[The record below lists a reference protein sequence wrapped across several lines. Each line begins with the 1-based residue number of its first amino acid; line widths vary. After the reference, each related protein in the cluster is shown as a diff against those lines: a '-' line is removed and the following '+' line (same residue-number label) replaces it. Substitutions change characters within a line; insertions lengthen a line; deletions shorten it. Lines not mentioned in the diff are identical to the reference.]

1 MTSAHQPARH
11 CSAGHPPSP
20 PAPTSASAA
29 HAPAPSTTAGHGL
42 VSPRALAHA
51 QGLSPE
57 DLPAYVYD
65 LDALDAHAAAVRS
78 ALPRTVELYY
88 AAKANPAA
96 EILRALS
103 THVTGYEVA
112 SGGELTHVGSAVPGA
127 PLAFGGPGK
136 TEAELRRALDRGVER
151 FHVESEHELR
161 LLTELVAARHHADA
175 RPVGV
180 LLRVN
185 LPAEPGGRPEPG
197 GKPEPVGRLGPVGEP
212 GLRPGGDGELVPA
225 QRLAPKAGAVVGHP
239 LRAALTMGGLPS
251 PFGLDPEQLKRLV
264 PLFADEGAAARA
276 GLRLRGIH
284 AHLASGLD
292 ARAQLAT
299 AERIVRWVRALAT
312 EGGPWLAAQ
321 LTEVNVGGGMAVD
334 YGRPHDRFDWAAY
347 GAGLDTLAARYPEF
361 TLRIEPGRALT
372 AYCGWYVTEVLDVK
386 HSQGEAFA
394 VLRGGT
400 HHLRTPVTKG
410 HDQPFA
416 VLPVERWP
424 RAWARPGV
432 VGEPVTLTGQLC
444 TPKDV
449 LAARVP
455 TACLRAADRVM
466 FALAGAYAWNISHH
480 EFLMHPRPAFHF
492 LGSAPY

>member
-1 MTSAHQPARH
+1 MNPPHRTGPTSPAHPT
-11 CSAGHPPSP
+11 PPRAP
-20 PAPTSASAA
+20 RPAPALAT
-29 HAPAPSTTAGHGL
+29 PDL
-42 VSPRALAHA
+42 VSPRALTHA
-51 QGLSPE
+51 RGLPPD
-57 DLPAYVYD
+57 DLPAYLYD

-78 ALPRTVELYY
+78 ALPPAVELYY

-96 EILRALS
+96 EVLRALS

-112 SGGELTHVGSAVPGA
+112 SGGELAHVGSAVPGA

-136 TEAELRRALDRGVER
+136 TEAELRRALDVGVQR

-161 LLTELVAARHHADA
+161 LLTGLVAARPDADA

-185 LPAEPGGRPEPG
+185 LPAEPGPGARPADQPAPSAPLAPSGASAPSAPRREA
-197 GKPEPVGRLGPVGEP
+197 EAEH
-212 GLRPGGDGELVPA
+212 VPA
-225 QRLAPKAGAVVGHP
+225 QRPAPEPGAAVGVVAGQP
-239 LRAALTMGGLPS
+239 QPRAALTMGGVPS
-251 PFGLDPEQLKRLV
+251 PFGLDPDQVRRLL
-264 PLFADEGAAARA
+264 PLFADEGAATRA

-299 AERIVRWVRALAT
+299 AERIVRWARSLAAAA
-312 EGGPWLAAQ
+312 GPWLAGQ

-334 YGRPHDRFDWAAY
+334 YAHPTERFDWATY
-347 GAGLDTLAARYPEF
+347 GQGLGELARRHPEV
-361 TLRIEPGRALT
+361 TLRVEPGRALT

-386 HSQGEAFA
+386 HSQGQAFA

-410 HDQPFA
+410 HDQPFT
-416 VLPVERWP
+416 VLPVAEWP
-424 RAWARPGV
+424 HGWPRPGV
-432 VGEPVTLTGQLC
+432 ADEPVTLTGQLC

-449 LAARVP
+449 LARRVP
-455 TACLRAADRVM
+455 TPRLRVADRVV

-480 EFLMHPRPAFHF
+480 DFLMHPRPVFHY
-492 LGSAPY
+492 LGSPPY